1 MKQTLPSPHADHLE
15 KLSLKVQVCTLCK
28 LSRTRNNSVAGEGS
42 SSPKVMLVGE
52 APGNREDL
60 EGRPFVGYAGRILD
74 SALNKAGIK
83 RSEIFITNV
92 VKCRPPNNRRPQKDE
107 ILACR
112 RYLDKQ
118 ISLMSPKIICILGS
132 TAYRSILGGKSIVA
146 DRGKI
151 VKKEG
156 KKYFLTIHPASVRYN
171 NILYSA
177 LENDMLTLAKIY
189 NSKPGLHTKEHSRKK
204 ERIAVSKKVSTN

>member
-1 MKQTLPSPHADHLE
+1 MNI
-15 KLSLKVQVCTLCK
+15 LSLNTSIQVCTLCK

-42 SSPKVMLVGE
+42 SSPKVMFVGE
-52 APGNREDL
+52 APGNREDS

-74 SALNKAGIK
+74 SALNKARIK
-83 RSEIFITNV
+83 RSDIFITNV

-107 ILACR
+107 FLACR

-118 ISLMSPKIICILGS
+118 FSLLSPKIICILGS
-132 TAYRSILGGKSIVA
+132 TAYRSILGGKSIIA

-156 KKYFLTIHPASVRYN
+156 KKFFLTVHPASIRYN
-171 NILYSA
+171 KILYSA
-177 LENDMLTLAKIY
+177 LKNDMLTLAKMS
-189 NSKPGLHTKEHSRKK
+189 NSKSDLPQRNTIGKK
-204 ERIAVSKKVSTN
+204 KRIAVSKMRSTN

>member
-1 MKQTLPSPHADHLE
+1 MHI
-15 KLSLKVQVCTLCK
+15 LSLNTAIQVCTLCK
-28 LSRTRNNSVAGEGS
+28 LSRTRKNSVAGEGS
-42 SSPKVMLVGE
+42 SSSKIMLVGE
-52 APGNREDL
+52 APGNREDS

-92 VKCRPPNNRRPQKDE
+92 VKCRPPDNRRPQKDE

-118 ISLMSPKIICILGS
+118 ISLLSPKIICILGS
-132 TAYRSILGGKSIVA
+132 TAYRSILGGKSIIA

-151 VKKEG
+151 IKKEG
-156 KKYFLTIHPASVRYN
+156 KKFFLTIHPASVRYN
-171 NILYSA
+171 KILYSA
-177 LENDMLTLAKIY
+177 LENDMMTLAKMY
-189 NSKPGLHTKEHSRKK
+189 NSKPGLPQRNTGGKK
-204 ERIAVSKKVSTN
+204 KSIAVSKKRSTN

>member
-1 MKQTLPSPHADHLE
+1 VQMLPRLHTDPLE

-28 LSRTRNNSVAGEGS
+28 LSSTRNNSVAGEGLS
-42 SSPKVMLVGE
+42 SSKVMFVGE
-52 APGNREDL
+52 APGSREDS

-74 SALNKAGIK
+74 AALNKAGIS

-92 VKCRPPNNRRPQKDE
+92 VKCRPPNNRRPQNDE

-118 ISLMSPKIICILGS
+118 ISLLSPKIICILGS
-132 TAYRSILGGKSIVA
+132 TAYRSILGGKSIIA

-151 VKKEG
+151 VEKEG
-156 KKYFLTIHPASVRYN
+156 KKFFLTVHPASVRYN
-171 NILYSA
+171 KILHSA
-177 LENDMLTLAKIY
+177 LENDLLTLAKIY
-189 NSKPGLHTKEHSRKK
+189 KANPDLPYGETVRKK
-204 ERIAVSKKVSTN
+204 KSNAISRTKPSK

>member
-1 MKQTLPSPHADHLE
+1 MTQILPSLNADPLE

-42 SSPKVMLVGE
+42 SSSKVMFVGE
-52 APGNREDL
+52 APGNREDS

-74 SALNKAGIK
+74 SALNKAGIR

-112 RYLDKQ
+112 QYLDKQ
-118 ISLMSPKIICILGS
+118 ISLLSPKIICILGS
-132 TAYRSILGGKSIVA
+132 TAYRSMLGGKSIIA

-151 VKKEG
+151 VEKEG
-156 KKYFLTIHPASVRYN
+156 KKFFLTVHPASVRYN
-171 NILYSA
+171 KILYSA
-177 LENDMLTLAKIY
+177 LENDLLTLAKMYKANPDLPYRDATRKKKGNAI
-189 NSKPGLHTKEHSRKK
+189 SRKK
-204 ERIAVSKKVSTN
+204 AK

>member
-1 MKQTLPSPHADHLE
+1 MLTPLE

-42 SSPKVMLVGE
+42 SSPNVMFVGE
-52 APGNREDL
+52 APGNREDS

-112 RYLDKQ
+112 QYLDKQ
-118 ISLMSPKIICILGS
+118 ISLLSPKIICILGS
-132 TAYRSILGGKSIVA
+132 TAYRSILGGKSIIA

-151 VKKEG
+151 VRKEG
-156 KKYFLTIHPASVRYN
+156 KKFFLTVHPASVRYN
-171 NILYSA
+171 KIRYSA
-177 LENDMLTLAKIY
+177 LENDMLTLAKMY
-189 NSKPGLHTKEHSRKK
+189 NSKSGLPQKK
-204 ERIAVSKKVSTN
+204 TTGKKKRIVV

>member
-1 MKQTLPSPHADHLE
+1 VQTLPRLYADNLE

-42 SSPKVMLVGE
+42 SSSKVMFVGE
-52 APGNREDL
+52 APGNREDA

-74 SALNKAGIK
+74 SALNKVGIK

-92 VKCRPPNNRRPQKDE
+92 VKCRPPNNRRPQGDE

-118 ISLMSPKIICILGS
+118 ISLLSPKIICILGS
-132 TAYRSILGGKSIVA
+132 TAYRSILGGKSIIA

-151 VKKEG
+151 VEKEG
-156 KKYFLTIHPASVRYN
+156 MKFFLTVHPASVRYN
-171 NILYSA
+171 KILYST
-177 LENDMLTLAKIY
+177 LENDLLTLAKMYKANPKLPYRDTI
-189 NSKPGLHTKEHSRKK
+189 RKK
-204 ERIAVSKKVSTN
+204 KVNAVSKK